1 MTSLTHAEYHQYV
14 SHSKFTGTTV
24 KNTEYLLPEKFWL
37 ATEMIPFA
45 YLCTS
50 LKTNY

>member
-1 MTSLTHAEYHQYV
+1 MTSLTRAECHQYA
-14 SHSKFTGTTV
+14 SHSKFTGTAV

-37 ATEMIPFA
+37 ATEMKPSA